1 MLGDHFCL
9 HTANTALAALFL
21 GTWGLWYAQQLLP
34 IDYYS
39 KLCYTR
45 VLLLL
50 LVGSSG
56 RI

>member
-50 LVGSSG
+50 LGSSG